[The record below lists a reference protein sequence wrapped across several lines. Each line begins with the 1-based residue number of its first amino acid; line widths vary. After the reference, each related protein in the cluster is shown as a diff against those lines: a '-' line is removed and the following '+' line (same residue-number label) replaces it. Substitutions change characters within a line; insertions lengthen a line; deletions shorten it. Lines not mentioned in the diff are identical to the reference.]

1 MDTSVF
7 DAPQTERSNYIKAE
21 PMQIEQKNDPVDQ
34 KQDQEGEYQI
44 DSKTIQAELDEMIN
58 SRKKEDTENEC
69 MSSDSD
75 DEDYKDK
82 RKSHPKKLAKDSNKL
97 KKGKQGMPRKV
108 FKKMIKR
115 ELEKQ
120 QAEIFQKLYN
130 CEEIG

>member
-1 MDTSVF
+1 
-7 DAPQTERSNYIKAE
+7 
-21 PMQIEQKNDPVDQ
+21 
-34 KQDQEGEYQI
+34 
-44 DSKTIQAELDEMIN
+44 MIN
-58 SRKKEDTENEC
+58 SKKEDSENEC

-75 DEDYKDK
+75 EDDYKGKK
-82 RKSHPKKLAKDSNKL
+82 RARPKKLANESNKL

>member
-1 MDTSVF
+1 
-7 DAPQTERSNYIKAE
+7 
-21 PMQIEQKNDPVDQ
+21 
-34 KQDQEGEYQI
+34 
-44 DSKTIQAELDEMIN
+44 MIN

-82 RKSHPKKLAKDSNKL
+82 RKGHPKKLAKDSNKL

>member
-1 MDTSVF
+1 M
-7 DAPQTERSNYIKAE
+7 
-21 PMQIEQKNDPVDQ
+21 M
-34 KQDQEGEYQI
+34 
-44 DSKTIQAELDEMIN
+44 N
-58 SRKKEDTENEC
+58 SAKKEDSDNEY
-69 MSSDSD
+69 MSSDSE
-75 DEDYKDK
+75 DEDPKGK
-82 RKSHPKKLAKDSNKL
+82 KKCKKLAKDSQKV

>member
-1 MDTSVF
+1 M
-7 DAPQTERSNYIKAE
+7 
-21 PMQIEQKNDPVDQ
+21 M
-34 KQDQEGEYQI
+34 
-44 DSKTIQAELDEMIN
+44 N
-58 SRKKEDTENEC
+58 SAKKEDSENEY
-69 MSSDSD
+69 MSSDSEE
-75 DEDYKDK
+75 EDPKGK
-82 RKSHPKKLAKDSNKL
+82 KKCKKLNKDSQKV

>member
-1 MDTSVF
+1 MMNS
-7 DAPQTERSNYIKAE
+7 A
-21 PMQIEQKNDPVDQ
+21 KN
-34 KQDQEGEYQI
+34 QDS
-44 DSKTIQAELDEMIN
+44 D
-58 SRKKEDTENEC
+58 NEC
-69 MSSDSD
+69 LSSDSE
-75 DEDYKDK
+75 DEDP
-82 RKSHPKKLAKDSNKL
+82 KSKKKGKKLAKDSQKV

>member
-1 MDTSVF
+1 MNPSKKD
-7 DAPQTERSNYIKAE
+7 
-21 PMQIEQKNDPVDQ
+21 
-34 KQDQEGEYQI
+34 
-44 DSKTIQAELDEMIN
+44 DS
-58 SRKKEDTENEC
+58 ENEC

-75 DEDYKDK
+75 DDDYKGK
-82 RKSHPKKLAKDSNKL
+82 RKGKKLAKDSNKL